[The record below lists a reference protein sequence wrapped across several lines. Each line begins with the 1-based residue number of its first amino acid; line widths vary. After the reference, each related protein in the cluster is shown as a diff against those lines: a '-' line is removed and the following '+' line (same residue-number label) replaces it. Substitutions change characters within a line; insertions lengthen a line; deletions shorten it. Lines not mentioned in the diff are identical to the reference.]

1 MVKQDEII
9 PIAQRI
15 VRGDYINFGSKPF
28 LETSAVYRFTNEDIN
43 SYYQHVENKDKIR
56 TVIGSGDQVINSILA
71 GCRDIDCFD
80 ISVFPEYT
88 LYLRLAAIMEL
99 NKDEFLAYYLS
110 DDRRVLFGDD
120 LYDKVRNSLP
130 LKYKDFWDSL
140 YNFDDGYDIY
150 NSLLFRSDSYN
161 LRSIIEY
168 NPYLQGD
175 NYDRLKEILLSED
188 IKINPS
194 VMDITSKKIEDKYDL
209 INLSNILSYNILL
222 PVYVDFL
229 RSNFNVSEGEIINYF
244 FSLLPENERKLK
256 DLLGDEGYIE

>member
-1 MVKQDEII
+1 M
-9 PIAQRI
+9 
-15 VRGDYINFGSKPF
+15 F
-28 LETSAVYRFTNEDIN
+28 
-43 SYYQHVENKDKIR
+43 
-56 TVIGSGDQVINSILA
+56 
-71 GCRDIDCFD
+71 
-80 ISVFPEYT
+80 ISVFLRVFGRGNRLHSGKTGQRPKAESGHEQQLLGAGQCDEAQEYGNGGPEPQG
-88 LYLRLAAIMEL
+88 LELAEACIKGCLLIGGQHQRHITAQIEAVLQNLGISAPETVLVDHPEL
-99 NKDEFLAYYLS
+99 INYAGLKWSYGNNEFKVDLDFSVGNELKAY
-110 DDRRVLFGDD
+110 

-194 VMDITSKKIEDKYDL
+194 VMDITSKKVEDKYDL
-209 INLSNILSYNILL
+209 INLSS
-222 PVYVDFL
+222 
-229 RSNFNVSEGEIINYF
+229 IIYYYF
-244 FSLLPENERKLK
+244 PLNCSK
-256 DLLGDEGYIE
+256 I